1 MVKRPKERE
10 KQTENQKD
18 IVDKKSKNKLKKKKE
33 GSKGVSGKQSGAEPW
48 VLFKGGIKR
57 VSGKQSGAELWVL
70 FKGGIKRGKR
80 SGTVGSL

>member
-1 MVKRPKERE
+1 MHLVKRENQPKKKE

-57 VSGKQSGAELWVL
+57 EP
-70 FKGGIKRGKR
+70 
-80 SGTVGSL
+80 